1 MYCFIWIVSH
11 ELTLPMDG
19 APQDQ
24 LTRLTELREL
34 VIHAA
39 RPRLD
44 LEGIRR
50 LPLLVVAYRTH
61 ETPQVGARMP
71 T

>member
-1 MYCFIWIVSH
+1 MNCFIWRVSH

-19 APQDQ
+19 ALQDQ

-34 VIHAA
+34 IIHAA

-44 LEGIRR
+44 LEALRR

-61 ETPQVGARMP
+61 ETPQVRA
-71 T
+71 